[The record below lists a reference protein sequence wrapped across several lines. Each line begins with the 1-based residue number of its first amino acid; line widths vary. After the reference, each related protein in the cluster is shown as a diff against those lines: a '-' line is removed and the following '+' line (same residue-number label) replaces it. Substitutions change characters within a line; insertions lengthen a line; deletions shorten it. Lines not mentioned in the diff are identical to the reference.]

1 MIKPYCLLKLSD
13 AEGDY
18 CDPIDVQRRDDF
30 IQEMTSKPIKDDYCE
45 PWDSTIKS
53 DATNA
58 SSKKLSNSDDENN
71 EYLDPYDTGKEGII
85 EQRMSRAIGVGA
97 QHGRGVMNEQ
107 RRSAIEV
114 DPKNPA
120 FDARFVLK
128 RMLCDENMFCNVI
141 LEAVCTT
148 SHIQQMQCVPS

>member
-1 MIKPYCLLKLSD
+1 MIKLHGLFKLSD

-45 PWDSTIKS
+45 PWDSTIKT
-53 DATNA
+53 DATSA
-58 SSKKLSNSDDENN
+58 SSKKQSNSDDESN
-71 EYLDPYDTGKEGII
+71 EYLDPYDTGKEGIK
-85 EQRMSRAIGVGA
+85 EQRVSRAIGV
-97 QHGRGVMNEQ
+97 QHVRGVMNEQ

-120 FDARFVLK
+120 FDARFVFK
-128 RMLCDENMFCNVI
+128 RMLCDENTFCNVI
-141 LEAVCTT
+141 
-148 SHIQQMQCVPS
+148 